1 VKSTLFCARVW
12 STVLVM
18 VMVTGLLGGC
28 GFFKRGST
36 SDKEDVVVKLS
47 LDYDAEV
54 KLSVQWSRKIGKG
67 LGKKYVKNTPAIAAD
82 RIFAADAYGLVVA
95 LNRFNGDRIWDA
107 QIGQPDRRRML
118 DLTDRSDP
126 SFVAGGV
133 GVGRGLVLVGTVRGH
148 LVALD
153 ITDGSEVW
161 RQLLSGEVLAPAAVA
176 AEVVIVQTGDGK
188 MSALEVADGTT
199 RWTFDTQTPA
209 LLLRGTAS
217 PAISP
222 PYVISGFANG
232 SVAAVE
238 IASGLPIWEQR
249 VTLPEGTTDI
259 DRMID
264 VDGRPVVIDRFV
276 YAASHQ
282 GKVRAMNRESGD
294 IIWEAAEPSFHALA
308 HNVDHLFVV
317 RDDNE
322 IVAIHRQSGDELW
335 RQPMLQS
342 LTLTDPLVHGDY
354 LVVGDNKG
362 FIHVLAQD
370 DGRLVGSRRLGKSFQ
385 TPLVQA
391 GDDVFYA
398 LDDAGKL
405 QAVSITTLE

>member
-1 VKSTLFCARVW
+1 MKITLLDNRVWISTL
-12 STVLVM
+12 VLVI
-18 VMVTGLLGGC
+18 VIGLLGGC
-28 GFFKRGST
+28 GFFKTGSK
-36 SDKEDVVVKLS
+36 SDKEDVVKLS

-82 RIFAADAYGLVVA
+82 RIFVADAYGLVVA

-107 QIGQPDRRRML
+107 QIGKPDRRRLL
-118 DLTDRSDP
+118 DLTDRSDA

-148 LVALD
+148 LVALS
-153 ITDGSEVW
+153 ITDGTEVW
-161 RQLLSGEVLAPAAVA
+161 RQLLSGEVLAPATVA
-176 AEVVIVQTGDGK
+176 SEVIIVQTGDGK
-188 MSALEVADGTT
+188 MSALEVEDGAT
-199 RWTFDTQTPA
+199 RWTFVTQPPA

-217 PAISP
+217 PALSP

-238 IASGLPIWEQR
+238 IASGLPVWEQR

-259 DRMID
+259 DRMVD
-264 VDGRPVVIDRFV
+264 VDGRPIIIERFV

-308 HNVDHLFVV
+308 HNADHIFVV

-322 IVAIHRQSGDELW
+322 IVAIHRESGDELW
-335 RQPMLQS
+335 RQPKLQS
-342 LTLTDPLVHGDY
+342 VTLTDPLVYEDY
-354 LVVGDNKG
+354 LVVADHKG

-370 DGRLVGSRRLGKSFQ
+370 DGRLVGSRRLGKSFR
-385 TPLVQA
+385 TPLVNA

-405 QAVSITTLE
+405 QAVSITILE

>member
-1 VKSTLFCARVW
+1 MKITLLDNRVW
-12 STVLVM
+12 ISTFVLVI
-18 VMVTGLLGGC
+18 VIGLLGGC
-28 GFFKRGST
+28 GFFKTGSK
-36 SDKEDVVVKLS
+36 SDKEDVVKLS

-82 RIFAADAYGLVVA
+82 RIFVADAYGLVVA

-107 QIGQPDRRRML
+107 QIGKPDRRRLL
-118 DLTDRSDP
+118 DLTDRSDA

-148 LVALD
+148 LVALS
-153 ITDGSEVW
+153 ITDGTEVW
-161 RQLLSGEVLAPAAVA
+161 RQLLSGEVLAPATVA
-176 AEVVIVQTGDGK
+176 SEVIIVQTGDGK
-188 MSALEVADGTT
+188 MSALEVEDGAT
-199 RWTFDTQTPA
+199 RWTFVTQPPA

-217 PAISP
+217 PALSP

-238 IASGLPIWEQR
+238 IASGLPVWEQR

-259 DRMID
+259 DRMVD
-264 VDGRPVVIDRFV
+264 VDGRPIIIERFV

-308 HNVDHLFVV
+308 HNADHIFVV

-322 IVAIHRQSGDELW
+322 IVAIHRESGDELW
-335 RQPMLQS
+335 RQPKLQS
-342 LTLTDPLVHGDY
+342 VTLTDPLVYEDY
-354 LVVGDNKG
+354 LVVADHKG

-370 DGRLVGSRRLGKSFQ
+370 DGRLVGSRRLGKSFR
-385 TPLVQA
+385 TPLVNA

-405 QAVSITTLE
+405 QAVSITILE

>member
-1 VKSTLFCARVW
+1 MKITLLDNRIWISTL
-12 STVLVM
+12 VLVI
-18 VMVTGLLGGC
+18 VIGLLGGC
-28 GFFKRGST
+28 GFFKTGSK
-36 SDKEDVVVKLS
+36 SDKEDVVKLS

-82 RIFAADAYGLVVA
+82 RIFVADAYGLVVA

-107 QIGQPDRRRML
+107 QIGKPDRRRLL
-118 DLTDRSDP
+118 DLTDRSDA

-148 LVALD
+148 LVALS
-153 ITDGSEVW
+153 ITDGTEVW
-161 RQLLSGEVLAPAAVA
+161 RQLLSGEVLAPATVA
-176 AEVVIVQTGDGK
+176 SEVIIVQTGDGK
-188 MSALEVADGTT
+188 MSALEVEDGAT
-199 RWTFDTQTPA
+199 RWTFVTQPPA

-217 PAISP
+217 PALSP

-238 IASGLPIWEQR
+238 IASGLPVWEQR

-259 DRMID
+259 DRMVD
-264 VDGRPVVIDRFV
+264 VDGRPIIIERFV

-308 HNVDHLFVV
+308 HNADHIFVV

-322 IVAIHRQSGDELW
+322 IVAIHRESGDELW
-335 RQPMLQS
+335 RQPKLQS
-342 LTLTDPLVHGDY
+342 VTLTDPLVYEDY
-354 LVVGDNKG
+354 LVVADHKG

-370 DGRLVGSRRLGKSFQ
+370 DGRLVGSRRLGKSFR
-385 TPLVQA
+385 TPLVNA

-405 QAVSITTLE
+405 QAVSITILE

>member
-1 VKSTLFCARVW
+1 MKITLLDNRVWISTL
-12 STVLVM
+12 VLVI
-18 VMVTGLLGGC
+18 VIGLLGGC
-28 GFFKRGST
+28 GFFKTGSK
-36 SDKEDVVVKLS
+36 SDKEDVVKLS

-82 RIFAADAYGLVVA
+82 RIFVADAYGLVVA

-107 QIGQPDRRRML
+107 QIGKPDRRRLL
-118 DLTDRSDP
+118 DLTDRSDA

-148 LVALD
+148 LVALS
-153 ITDGSEVW
+153 ITDGTEVW
-161 RQLLSGEVLAPAAVA
+161 RQLLSGEVLAPATVA
-176 AEVVIVQTGDGK
+176 SEVIIVQTGDGK
-188 MSALEVADGTT
+188 MSALEVEDGAT
-199 RWTFDTQTPA
+199 RWTFVTQPPA

-217 PAISP
+217 PALSP

-238 IASGLPIWEQR
+238 IASGLPVWEQR

-259 DRMID
+259 DRMVD
-264 VDGRPVVIDRFV
+264 VDGRPIIIERFV

-282 GKVRAMNRESGD
+282 GKVRAMNQESGD

-308 HNVDHLFVV
+308 HNADHIFVV

-322 IVAIHRQSGDELW
+322 IVAIHRESGDELW
-335 RQPMLQS
+335 RQPKLQS
-342 LTLTDPLVHGDY
+342 VTLTDPLVYEDY
-354 LVVGDNKG
+354 LVVADHKG

-370 DGRLVGSRRLGKSFQ
+370 DGRLVGSRRLGKSFR
-385 TPLVQA
+385 TPLVNA

-405 QAVSITTLE
+405 QAVSITILE

>member
-1 VKSTLFCARVW
+1 MKITLLGNRVW
-12 STVLVM
+12 ISILVLVI
-18 VMVTGLLGGC
+18 VIGLLSGC
-28 GFFKRGST
+28 GYFRTGSK
-36 SDKEDVVVKLS
+36 SDEEDVVKLS

-54 KLSVQWSRKIGKG
+54 KISVQWSRKIGKG

-82 RIFAADAYGLVVA
+82 RIFVADAYGLVVA

-107 QIGQPDRRRML
+107 QIGKPDRRRL
-118 DLTDRSDP
+118 FDLTDRSDA

-148 LVALD
+148 LVALS
-153 ITDGSEVW
+153 ITDGTEVW
-161 RQLLSGEVLAPAAVA
+161 RQLLSGEVLAPATVA
-176 AEVVIVQTGDGK
+176 SEVIIVQTGDGK
-188 MSALEVADGTT
+188 LSALEVEDGAT
-199 RWTFDTQTPA
+199 RWTFVTQPPA

-217 PAISP
+217 PALSP

-259 DRMID
+259 DRMVD
-264 VDGRPVVIDRFV
+264 VDGRPIIIERFV

-308 HNVDHLFVV
+308 HNADHIFVV

-322 IVAIHRQSGDELW
+322 IVAIHRESGDELW
-335 RQPMLQS
+335 RQPKLQS
-342 LTLTDPLVHGDY
+342 VTLTDPLVYEDY
-354 LVVGDNKG
+354 LVVADHKG

-370 DGRLVGSRRLGKSFQ
+370 DGRLVGSRRLGKSFR
-385 TPLVQA
+385 TPLVNA

-405 QAVSITTLE
+405 QAVSITILE

>member
-1 VKSTLFCARVW
+1 MKITLLDNRVW
-12 STVLVM
+12 ISIFVLVI
-18 VMVTGLLGGC
+18 VIGLLGGC
-28 GFFKRGST
+28 GFFKTGSK
-36 SDKEDVVVKLS
+36 SDKEDVVKLS

-82 RIFAADAYGLVVA
+82 RIFVADAYGLVVA

-107 QIGQPDRRRML
+107 QIGKPDRRRLL
-118 DLTDRSDP
+118 DLTDRSDA

-148 LVALD
+148 LVALS
-153 ITDGSEVW
+153 ITDGTEVW
-161 RQLLSGEVLAPAAVA
+161 RQLLSGEVLAPATVA
-176 AEVVIVQTGDGK
+176 SEVIIVQTGDGK
-188 MSALEVADGTT
+188 MSALEVEDGAT
-199 RWTFDTQTPA
+199 RWTFVTQPPA

-217 PAISP
+217 PALSP

-238 IASGLPIWEQR
+238 IASGLPVWEQR

-259 DRMID
+259 DRMVD
-264 VDGRPVVIDRFV
+264 VDGRPIIIERFV

-308 HNVDHLFVV
+308 HNADHIFVV

-322 IVAIHRQSGDELW
+322 IVAIHRESGDELW
-335 RQPMLQS
+335 RQPKLQS
-342 LTLTDPLVHGDY
+342 VTLTDPLVYEDY
-354 LVVGDNKG
+354 LVVADHKG

-370 DGRLVGSRRLGKSFQ
+370 DGRLVGSRRLGKSFR
-385 TPLVQA
+385 TPLVNA

-405 QAVSITTLE
+405 QAVSITILE

>member
-1 VKSTLFCARVW
+1 MKITLLDNRVWISTL
-12 STVLVM
+12 VLVI
-18 VMVTGLLGGC
+18 VIGLLGGC
-28 GFFKRGST
+28 GFFKTGSK
-36 SDKEDVVVKLS
+36 SDKEDVVKLS

-82 RIFAADAYGLVVA
+82 RIFVADAYGLVVA

-107 QIGQPDRRRML
+107 QIGKPDRRRLL
-118 DLTDRSDP
+118 DLTDRSDA

-148 LVALD
+148 LVALS
-153 ITDGSEVW
+153 ITDGTEVW

-176 AEVVIVQTGDGK
+176 SEVIIVQTGDGK
-188 MSALEVADGTT
+188 MSALEVEDGAT
-199 RWTFDTQTPA
+199 RWTFVTQPPA

-217 PAISP
+217 PALSP

-238 IASGLPIWEQR
+238 IASGLPVWEQR

-259 DRMID
+259 DRMVD
-264 VDGRPVVIDRFV
+264 VDGSPIIIERFV
-276 YAASHQ
+276 YAANHQ

-308 HNVDHLFVV
+308 HNADHIFVV

-322 IVAIHRQSGDELW
+322 IVAIHRESGDELW
-335 RQPMLQS
+335 RQPKLQS
-342 LTLTDPLVHGDY
+342 VTLTDPLVYEDY
-354 LVVGDNKG
+354 LVVADHKG

-370 DGRLVGSRRLGKSFQ
+370 DGRLVGSRRLGKSFR
-385 TPLVQA
+385 TPLVNA

-405 QAVSITTLE
+405 QAVSITILE

>member
-1 VKSTLFCARVW
+1 MKITLLDNRVWVSTL
-12 STVLVM
+12 VLVI
-18 VMVTGLLGGC
+18 VIGLLGGC
-28 GFFKRGST
+28 GFFKTGSK
-36 SDKEDVVVKLS
+36 SDKEDVVKLS

-82 RIFAADAYGLVVA
+82 RIFVADAYGLVVA

-107 QIGQPDRRRML
+107 QIGKPDRRRLL
-118 DLTDRSDP
+118 DLTDRSDA

-148 LVALD
+148 LVALS
-153 ITDGSEVW
+153 ITDGTEVW
-161 RQLLSGEVLAPAAVA
+161 RQLLSGEVLAPATVA
-176 AEVVIVQTGDGK
+176 SEVIIVQTGDGK
-188 MSALEVADGTT
+188 MSALEVEDGAT
-199 RWTFDTQTPA
+199 RWTFVTQPPA

-217 PAISP
+217 PALSP

-238 IASGLPIWEQR
+238 IASGLPVWEQR

-259 DRMID
+259 DRMVD
-264 VDGRPVVIDRFV
+264 VDGRPIIIERFV

-308 HNVDHLFVV
+308 HNADHIFVV

-322 IVAIHRQSGDELW
+322 IVAIHRESGDELW
-335 RQPMLQS
+335 RQPKLQS
-342 LTLTDPLVHGDY
+342 VTLTDPLVYEDY
-354 LVVGDNKG
+354 LVVADHKG

-370 DGRLVGSRRLGKSFQ
+370 DGRLVGSRRLGKSFR
-385 TPLVQA
+385 TPLVNA

-405 QAVSITTLE
+405 QAVSITILE